1 LAERT
6 FGWVQEAY
14 TISHLKRVVSL
25 FVQGSEVNQCLRT
38 HKIPR
43 LIRPEHGR
51 DIFLSELAAGEIVI
65 PYAHLKGKGVLPGC
79 TRANSPCTGIVQAAL
94 PGQTKEYQS
103 DWPADSYLRWA
114 ISVGFLEYDGA
125 KDTCRLTES
134 GRLFASAP
142 AGSPK
147 ERESL
152 RQALLSSP
160 PVCRI
165 LTLLDENGPMTKF
178 ELGSRLGFIGEAGIT
193 SIPQHMI
200 LEGLAQTASA
210 AEQARLLQ
218 DTEGTSDKYVRTIC
232 SWLKQM
238 DWIVQEEKEASGR
251 GRRGEYRYTF
261 KQAYRLTLTGRRI
274 LNYIS
279 GSSKLPRVAKRVPW
293 EMLAT
298 KAAGRDYLRNRRTF
312 LIQYLLHAERTIPQ
326 MLAFLESRGMTET
339 DETVEDDL
347 KGLVN
352 IGLRVRRTRDTFRL
366 MDEITGLSIPQKA
379 VQTGKDEAAD
389 LKDRLRR
396 ELTHVDHKYL
406 LLLELGFDGKAD
418 RDYEIQTAE
427 LLTTELGLMGGR
439 LGDTRKPDVC
449 VYHGDWGLILDNKA
463 YAGGYS
469 LPIKQADEMARYLE
483 ENAVRDVRLNPNRW
497 WEIFG
502 AGVKRFH
509 FAFVSG
515 KFTGGFK
522 DRLENLS
529 RRSKLTGAAV
539 SSEALLRIAEEVL
552 SGRMSYEQM
561 FELFGGNDYV
571 HGVS

>member
-1 LAERT
+1 MAERT

-25 FVQGSEVNQCLRT
+25 FVQESEVNTCLRT
-38 HKIPR
+38 DKILR
-43 LIRPEHGR
+43 LIRPEYGR
-51 DIFLSELAAGEIVI
+51 DEFLSELAAEEIVI
-65 PYAHLKGKGVLPGC
+65 PYGHLKGKGILPGY
-79 TRANSPCTGIVQAAL
+79 TRSDSPCTGIVQAVL

-114 ISVGFLEYDGA
+114 ISVGFLEYDRTG
-125 KDTCRLTES
+125 DTCRLTQI

-142 AGSPK
+142 AGSL
-147 ERESL
+147 EEL
-152 RQALLSSP
+152 ETLEQALLSSP

-165 LTLLDENGPMTKF
+165 LMLLDENGHMTKF
-178 ELGSRLGFIGEAGIT
+178 ELGSQLGFIGEAGFT

-200 LEGLAQTASA
+200 LEGLFETASA

-238 DWIVQEEKEASGR
+238 GWIVQEGKEVSGR
-251 GRRGEYRYTF
+251 GRRGECRYTL
-261 KQAYRLTLTGRRI
+261 KQAYRLTLAGRRV
-274 LNYIS
+274 LKYIS
-279 GSSKLPRVAKRVPW
+279 GSSKFPRIAKRVPW

-298 KAAGRDYLRNRRTF
+298 KASGRDYLRNRRTY
-312 LIQYLLHAERTIPQ
+312 LIQYLLCAERTIPQ
-326 MLAFLESRGMTET
+326 MLAFLESHGMTET
-339 DETVEDDL
+339 SETVEDDL
-347 KGLVN
+347 KGLVK
-352 IGLRVRRTRDTFRL
+352 IGLRVRKTRNTYQL
-366 MDEITGLSIPQKA
+366 MDEITGLSIPEKA
-379 VQTGKDEAAD
+379 IQTGKDEAAA
-389 LKDRLRR
+389 LKDRLRQ

-406 LLLELGFDGKAD
+406 LLLDLGFDGKAD

-427 LLTTELGLMGGR
+427 LLTVGLGLKGGR

-449 VYHGDWGLILDNKA
+449 VYHEDWGLILDNKA
-463 YAGGYS
+463 YAKGYS

-502 AGVKRFH
+502 DDVKRFH

-515 KFTGGFK
+515 SFK
-522 DRLENLS
+522 
-529 RRSKLTGAAV
+529 GA
-539 SSEALLRIAEEVL
+539 LRIGL
-552 SGRMSYEQM
+552 KIFQGGQGSR
-561 FELFGGNDYV
+561 ELPSARRPFCGLPRRFFPDA
-571 HGVS
+571 